1 MRESLKILAIV
12 LAAALAGSCAD
23 TLDLDALTKP
33 RYETGRQQGAQLC
46 ASCHEETYKQWS
58 QRSRHSQATKSAS
71 FRKAVEDL
79 QGNVLLAGLVKES
92 MCYSCHGSKTRDQ
105 GVNCETC
112 HGRPL
117 AGVPIETTHERKYT
131 PRLATMR
138 KPNFC
143 AKCHEVKAPIT
154 GDSFM
159 SLHSE
164 WKQSEAAA
172 RGLTCQR
179 CHMAK
184 RADDTHSY
192 HGFDTAVRDISIY
205 RGDLRI
211 SNIVVDP
218 PGMRLTLENR
228 VKGHSVPASGPTRVL
243 ALEVALNS
251 GDGEVLHREHRTFSK
266 RFSMLP
272 VIGGVPLWLTDN
284 SQLASGE
291 KRRLRFAFPE
301 YEFARSEKL
310 IIILRMYEVADQHQG
325 DVGKAHWKS
334 KPIVRRVIKTK

>member
-46 ASCHEETYKQWS
+46 ASCHDEIYKQWS

-117 AGVPIETTHERKYT
+117 AGVPIETPHQKKNT

-138 KPNFC
+138 NHNFS
-143 AKCHEVKAPIT
+143 AK
-154 GDSFM
+154 
-159 SLHSE
+159 
-164 WKQSEAAA
+164 
-172 RGLTCQR
+172 
-179 CHMAK
+179 
-184 RADDTHSY
+184 
-192 HGFDTAVRDISIY
+192 
-205 RGDLRI
+205 
-211 SNIVVDP
+211 
-218 PGMRLTLENR
+218 
-228 VKGHSVPASGPTRVL
+228 
-243 ALEVALNS
+243 
-251 GDGEVLHREHRTFSK
+251 
-266 RFSMLP
+266 
-272 VIGGVPLWLTDN
+272 
-284 SQLASGE
+284 
-291 KRRLRFAFPE
+291 
-301 YEFARSEKL
+301 
-310 IIILRMYEVADQHQG
+310 
-325 DVGKAHWKS
+325 
-334 KPIVRRVIKTK
+334 